1 MKKNEIKLL
10 NNINKI
16 PIKENF
22 VFSALNLAFLAY
34 LGYGTIKISKNFFLW
49 CDGILGQFLYKSKK
63 IPGNQFI
70 KYFYKFKYK
79 EIVIIG
85 NYSNYQI
92 KYFKKKFKSN
102 VYGIKL
108 PIVNQKNIKR
118 FIPKIKK
125 NSLILITLPT
135 PKQEMLSYEI
145 IKKNKHYKIIC
156 IGGGLSI
163 TTGEIKKC
171 PKILSKLGLEFAWRL
186 RTDTFRRLKRLFF
199 TFSIYLYFTINKK
212 LKRFKIIKI

>member
-1 MKKNEIKLL
+1 MLKSWGKIFDANIIK
-10 NNINKI
+10 
-16 PIKENF
+16 F
-22 VFSALNLAFLAY
+22 R
-34 LGYGTIKISKNFFLW
+34 
-49 CDGILGQFLYKSKK
+49 
-63 IPGNQFI
+63 GN
-70 KYFYKFKYK
+70 
-79 EIVIIG
+79 
-85 NYSNYQI
+85 
-92 KYFKKKFKSN
+92 
-102 VYGIKL
+102 
-108 PIVNQKNIKR
+108 R
-118 FIPKIKK
+118 RK

-145 IKKNKHYKIIC
+145 IKKNKYYKIIC